1 MCALVRLDAPA
12 STASVRL
19 DVLVLG
25 WNRQNRTGRKFEQ
38 PSHDTADQHADES
51 TASAGPGDDKISVYL
66 ASELSDCLSRTTRL
80 KQRKL
85 YRYSVL
91 LEVLDLSGRCRGIAE
106 GPLGRRTVNRF
117 AVTPAGNR
125 TLSHKYVRRLVPVIA
140 VRADTGKDVVES
152 RVPHATPCRAPV
164 GCQKS
169 GLGR

>member
-91 LEVLDLSGRCRGIAE
+91 LEVLDLSLQSRRDRIRAF
-106 GPLGRRTVNRF
+106 LGDPDGLWNDGVSRPSQGCGDHAHVNDDQLGVVRLRNALRRR
-117 AVTPAGNR
+117 
-125 TLSHKYVRRLVPVIA
+125 
-140 VRADTGKDVVES
+140 
-152 RVPHATPCRAPV
+152 
-164 GCQKS
+164 
-169 GLGR
+169 